1 MCIHVSGKRTYNE
14 KKWLESKD
22 HFEDSL
28 DNFKAALSDC
38 YLMCED
44 VISVNLTQPDM
55 NEIKKNLMED
65 YNFKTDTME
74 YYELIKAA
82 IKQVHHV
89 CACVHMCLCA
99 YVPVCIIMCLCAY
112 VPVCICACV
121 HMCLCAY
128 VPVCICACVHVHVCI
143 CACVHMCLC
152 AYVPVCICACV
163 HMCLCAYV
171 PVCICACVH
180 MAWTL

>member
-82 IKQVHHV
+82 IKQVYHV
-89 CACVHMCLCA
+89 CACVHICLCA
-99 YVPVCIIMCLCAY
+99 YVP
-112 VPVCICACV
+112 
-121 HMCLCAY
+121 
-128 VPVCICACVHVHVCI
+128 VCI

-180 MAWTL
+180 M